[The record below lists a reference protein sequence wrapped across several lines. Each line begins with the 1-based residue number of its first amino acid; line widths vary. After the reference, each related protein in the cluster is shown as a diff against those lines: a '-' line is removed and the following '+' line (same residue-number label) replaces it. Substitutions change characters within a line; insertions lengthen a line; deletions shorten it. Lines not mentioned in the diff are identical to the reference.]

1 MSVKDNT
8 RTIERAAAGID
19 RAIVASRKTDTT
31 LARYERIA
39 ERMDAK
45 AGTMRA
51 AHQRE
56 FSRVMGDV
64 GGRLA
69 RIGVAV
75 GLISLVTIGIGLFM
89 PIGMFG
95 FLAAVGLA
103 IGVAALMAFWPSEGR
118 GAPSVPADVGNAEMV
133 SRFDR
138 YLYRTRKALPPPAQA
153 EVDLISSQLSDLGA
167 VLKRIDDSDPQAQE
181 ARRLMS
187 DHLPGLIE
195 RYAQVPAGY
204 RDSIDGEGMSVDE
217 RLADGLAAGRKALEE
232 LGETLARRD
241 IAGLETHGRFI
252 KSRYGS
258 DEIE

>member
-1 MSVKDNT
+1 MSFTDQT
-8 RTIERAAAGID
+8 RTIERATAGIE
-19 RAIVASRKTDTT
+19 RALVASRKTDQT

-39 ERMDAK
+39 ERMDAR
-45 AGTMRA
+45 AGNLDA
-51 AHQRE
+51 ARQRE
-56 FSRVMGDV
+56 LRRVAGDV

-75 GLISLVTIGIGLFM
+75 GLISLLTIGIGLFI

-103 IGVAALMAFWPSEGR
+103 IGVAALMAFWPSEKR
-118 GAPSVPADVGNAEMV
+118 GGPPVPAELPNAEMV
-133 SRFDR
+133 ARFDR
-138 YLYRTRKALPPPAQA
+138 YLYRTRRALPAPAQA
-153 EVDLISSQLSDLGA
+153 EVDQISSQLSDLGA
-167 VLKRIDDSDPQAQE
+167 ILKRLDEGDPQARE

-217 RLADGLAAGRKALEE
+217 RLTDGLAAGRKALEE
-232 LGETLARRD
+232 LGEELARRD
-241 IAGLETHGRFI
+241 IAGLETHGRFL
-252 KSRYGS
+252 KSRYGR